1 MNHDSVADLAKEAIV
16 STGSVAWVPAAFGY
30 GILDVAGETAGIMLA
45 TGLAVVG
52 VYNLAEKV
60 GLTE

>member
-1 MNHDSVADLAKEAIV
+1 MNHDSAVDLAKDAIV

-30 GILDVAGETAGIMLA
+30 GVLDVAGETGGIMLA
-45 TGLAVVG
+45 TMFAVIG
-52 VYNLAEKV
+52 AYNLAERV